1 MSFVSLLVPDNTHGH
16 QSERNEFSPLR
27 LYRVPL
33 EHFPSLEHY
42 YPERPISHDV
52 EAEPIVESKPS
63 KTTTSPAK
71 KNLTVADVDKTSV
84 VFDETIK
91 ELFRER

>member
-1 MSFVSLLVPDNTHGH
+1 MIVASLSVPDNTDGYP
-16 QSERNEFSPLR
+16 SERSEPSRVR

-33 EHFPSLEHY
+33 EHFPSLEHF
-42 YPERPISHDV
+42 YPERPIAHHGD
-52 EAEPIVESKPS
+52 AEPIVESKSS
-63 KTTTSPAK
+63 KTTAATAK
-71 KNLTVADVDKTSV
+71 KNLTVADVDRTSV